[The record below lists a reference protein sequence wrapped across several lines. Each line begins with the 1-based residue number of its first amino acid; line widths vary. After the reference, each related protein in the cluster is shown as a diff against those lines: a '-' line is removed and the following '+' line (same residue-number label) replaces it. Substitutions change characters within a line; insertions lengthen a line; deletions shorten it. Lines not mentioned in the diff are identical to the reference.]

1 MTGDCRRDKKSCAG
15 SHRKRANSPGVKHTL
30 GYRDVSMA
38 LAWEAKRAPFS
49 PRPTFFDLLFISPR

>member
-15 SHRKRANSPGVKHTL
+15 SHRKRANSPGVRHTL

-38 LAWEAKRAPFS
+38 LAWEAKRAAFLS
-49 PRPTFFDLLFISPR
+49 RHTFFDLLFISSR